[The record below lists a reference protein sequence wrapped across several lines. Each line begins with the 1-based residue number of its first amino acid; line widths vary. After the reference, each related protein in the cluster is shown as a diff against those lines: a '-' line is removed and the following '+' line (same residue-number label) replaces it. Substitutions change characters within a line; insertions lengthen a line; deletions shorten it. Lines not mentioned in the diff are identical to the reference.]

1 MKISYNWLSQ
11 FISLDRPVEEIGN
24 ILTSTG
30 LEVES
35 IEDFSEIKG
44 NLEGFVIGEVLTC
57 GPHPNAD
64 KLSLTTVDIGGGV
77 VAPIV
82 CGAKNVAKGQKVVV
96 ATIGATIYP
105 PEGEPFQI
113 KKAKIRGEASE
124 GMICAEDELGI
135 GNSHEGILVLESSLA
150 NGTPAVA
157 YFNPEIDKVFE
168 IGLTPNRA
176 DAASHLGVARD
187 IKAVVGVD
195 LKETSSVI
203 SYPSKPTNEIE
214 VSVKNTEACPRYS
227 GLVIEGLKVDDSPKW
242 LKNRLESIGLSPIN
256 NVVDITNY
264 VLHSIGQPLHAFDLA
279 AIKGNE
285 IIVKP
290 ARDQEEFTTLDGK
303 SRKLAATDLMICN
316 ESEPMCIAGVFG
328 GLHSGVS
335 EHTTGI
341 FLESAYFSAD
351 WIRKTAMKHQL
362 KTDASF
368 RFERGTDP
376 NNTIRAIEMAAA
388 LILELCGGAITSK
401 LIDVYPTIIHDTRIA
416 IKFKNIN
423 RLIGQILPKDQIL
436 EILSRLDIKAS
447 EITEDGFIAAVPP
460 YRVDVTRESD
470 VIEEVLRI
478 FGYDNIPLSSQLGS
492 DFISNFPKIDKQA
505 QKNKVANYL
514 IGNGFFEIF
523 TNSLTSPTY
532 TKNSELWKDSDN
544 VIIINKLSEDLEIM
558 RRSLLFSGLEA
569 IRYNIN
575 HRQFDVKFFEI
586 GKSYSKSG
594 KGYNET
600 EHLALF
606 MAGSATPEHWFEPK
620 SQASFYHLSTRVYGL
635 LESFGI
641 REYEIAHIQREDFTN
656 ALAVTI
662 GTDTIVTFGTVSNR
676 ILKSMQIK
684 NEILYADFDWK
695 TLSKY
700 GKSKVTFREVPKF
713 PEVRRDLSL
722 VLDKKVSFNDVRR
735 VALLTEKRFIKSL
748 NVFSVYEG
756 DKIDSGKKAYAISFI
771 LQDENKTLEDK
782 GIDRI
787 MQQLIQSFE
796 KQLDAQIRK

>member
-11 FISLDRPVEEIGN
+11 FIELEKSAAEIGN

-30 LEVES
+30 LEVEA

-44 NLEGFVIGEVLTC
+44 NLDGFVIGEVLTC
-57 GPHPNAD
+57 DSHPNAD

-77 VAPIV
+77 IAPIV

-96 ATIGATIYP
+96 ATIGATIHP
-105 PEGEPFQI
+105 PEGESFQI

-135 GNSHEGILVLESSLA
+135 GTSHDGILVLETILA
-150 NGTPAVA
+150 NGTPAVE
-157 YFNPEIDKVFE
+157 YFKPEIDKVFE

-187 IKAVVGVD
+187 IKAVTGVD
-195 LKETSSVI
+195 LKTI
-203 SYPSKPTNEIE
+203 KTKITYPNQPTNEIKI
-214 VSVKNTEACPRYS
+214 SVKNSEACPRYT
-227 GLVIEGLKVDDSPKW
+227 GLVIEGLKVQDSPKW
-242 LKNRLESIGLSPIN
+242 LQNRLESIGLNPIN

-264 VLHSIGQPLHAFDLA
+264 VLHSVGQPLHAFDLA
-279 AIKGNE
+279 AIKGNN
-285 IIVKP
+285 IQVKQ
-290 ARDQEEFTTLDGK
+290 AGEQEEFTTLDGK
-303 SRKLAATDLMICN
+303 VRKLSKTDLMICN
-316 ESEPMCIAGVFG
+316 ESESMCIAGVFG

-335 EHTTGI
+335 DETTGI

-376 NNTIRAIEMAAA
+376 NNTILAVEMAAE
-388 LILELCGGAITSK
+388 LILELCGGTITSR
-401 LIDVYPTIIHDTRIA
+401 LIDVYPAPINDAQIE

-423 RLIGQILPKDQIL
+423 RLIGQILPKEQIL
-436 EILSRLDIKAS
+436 DILSKLDIKANQV
-447 EITEDGFIAAVPP
+447 TEDGFTATVPP

-470 VIEEVLRI
+470 VIEEILRI

-514 IGNGFFEIF
+514 VGNGFFEIF
-523 TNSLTSPTY
+523 TNSLTSPAY
-532 TKNSELWKDSDN
+532 TKNSDLWKESEN
-544 VIIINKLSEDLEIM
+544 VVIINKLSEDLEVM

-569 IRYNIN
+569 IRYNIS
-575 HRQFDVKFFEI
+575 HRQFDIKFFEI
-586 GKSYSKSG
+586 GKTYSKSDN
-594 KGYNET
+594 GYNET

-606 MAGSATPEHWFEPK
+606 MAGSATPEHWFESK
-620 SQASFYHLSTRVYGL
+620 SQVAFYHLSTKVYGL

-641 REYEIAHIQREDFTN
+641 REYDIVQVQREDFGN
-656 ALAVTI
+656 ALMVNV
-662 GTDTIVTFGTVSNR
+662 GTDTIVTFGTVSNT

-695 TLSKY
+695 ALSKY
-700 GKSKVTFREVPKF
+700 GKSKITFKEVPKF

-722 VLDKKVSFNDVRR
+722 VLDKKITFNEVKR

-756 DKIDSGKKAYAISFI
+756 DKIEAGKKAYAISFI

-787 MQQLIQSFE
+787 MQQLMQSFE
-796 KQLDAQIRK
+796 KQLDAKIRK